1 MCPIFDK
8 VTSNIQKLYPNVQ
21 FVLPVALTV
30 EEDVLKAVNSWN
42 VKPLLLL
49 NSGKDSKQ
57 IEYDKFITYS
67 ISSAALATSGTV
79 ALELAAKKCPMVIAY
94 KANWLTTK
102 MVKRLAKI
110 DTANL
115 INIITNTKV
124 IPEHLFENCTVEKI
138 TNSLNS
144 LLNSDNNQISAMS
157 ETMNKLGINQ
167 EDNHLL
173 AAKSVLKILK

>member
-1 MCPIFDK
+1 M
-8 VTSNIQKLYPNVQ
+8 
-21 FVLPVALTV
+21 
-30 EEDVLKAVNSWN
+30 
-42 VKPLLLL
+42 
-49 NSGKDSKQ
+49 
-57 IEYDKFITYS
+57 
-67 ISSAALATSGTV
+67 ATSGTV

-144 LLNSDNNQISAMS
+144 ILNSNNNQISAMS